1 MSQRMSVVI
10 FGWIATS
17 LSLIYKL
24 PQIYILYRNKKH
36 DGLSIASILVQ
47 GLSYGFYIA
56 HGINIDDLPI
66 MCMGIVSLLQTICLV
81 IMYYIYK
88 S

>member
-1 MSQRMSVVI
+1 MSEEV

-24 PQIYILYRNKKH
+24 PQIYILYRKKKH
-36 DGLSIASILVQ
+36 EGLSIISLVVQ
-47 GLSYGFYIA
+47 ALAYGFYIA
-56 HGINIDDLPI
+56 HGIYIDDLPI
-66 MCMGIVSLLQTICLV
+66 MCMGIVSLLQSICLIV
-81 IMYYIYK
+81 MYFVYK